1 MTAASDP
8 ITLEIIKNALSSL
21 ADEMA
26 LVILRSAYSPIVR
39 DSMDYSSA
47 ICDRDGDIIAQGLT
61 NPVHLGSFP
70 DVMRNII
77 EKHSNGMVPG
87 DAFLVNDPY
96 GGGGMHLPDVFLIKP
111 IYIDDA
117 LEGFA
122 ATVVHHSDL
131 GGIAPGSMGLQAT
144 EIFQEGL
151 RIPIVKLFEA
161 GKINQTVMA
170 FLEANS
176 RTPVELRGDLSAQI
190 ASVEACERGLIQLVR
205 KYGSSAFRGYL
216 AELHAY
222 AERLMRQEIGRMP
235 DGVYEHEDFVDGLG
249 DNPEPIRFK
258 VKITIAKGEVEVD
271 WTGTSPQVK
280 GAINGPIPIT
290 NSVALTAIRCAIGA
304 EIPNFAGY
312 MRPIRIIAPLGTI
325 VNPTLPAACA
335 ARGVIAYR
343 MLDTL
348 FGALTKVPGSR
359 IPALG
364 EGGPSVVS
372 FSGWD
377 GGKAWL
383 ITDGILGT
391 WGGRA
396 NLDGVEGISSPG
408 ANLSNQ
414 PIELIEARLPL
425 KILRYGFATNSGGAG
440 EHRGGLATVRAYE
453 LIAEEGTLNLRSDRR
468 DHLPAGASG
477 GLPGSP
483 SMTYLGD
490 ENGERILPV
499 MPMETIRVSKGAQ
512 LVHIAAGGGGY
523 GNPRHRKIEAVL
535 NDVLDGRITALF
547 ARDVYG
553 VAISSDGR
561 SVDAKE
567 TEKLRAATHGAED
580 LHDEQQRLFA
590 ASNGSLE
597 LAL

>member
-1 MTAASDP
+1 MVALSDP
-8 ITLEIIKNALSSL
+8 ITLEIVKNALSSL

-47 ICDRDGDIIAQGLT
+47 ICDRNGEIIAQGLT
-61 NPVHLGSFP
+61 NPIHLGSFP
-70 DVMRNII
+70 NVMKII
-77 EKHSNGMVPG
+77 ISDHLAEMVPG
-87 DAFLVNDPY
+87 DAYLVNDPY

-111 IYIDDA
+111 IHA
-117 LEGFA
+117 AGELEGFA

-151 RIPIVKLFEA
+151 RIPIVKLFEN
-161 GKINQTVMA
+161 GVLNRTVTA

-190 ASVEACERGLIQLVR
+190 ASVEACARGLVQLVD
-205 KYGSSAFRGYL
+205 KYGSARFRGYL
-216 AELHAY
+216 GELHGY
-222 AERLMRQEIGRMP
+222 AEQLMRTEITRMP

-249 DNPEPIRFK
+249 EDPEPIRFK
-258 VKITIAKGEVEVD
+258 VTITIAGGDITVD
-271 WTGTSPQVK
+271 WTGTSKQVK

-290 NSVALTAIRCAIGA
+290 NSVALTAVRCAIGA
-304 EIPNFAGY
+304 DIPNFAGY
-312 MRPIRIIAPLGTI
+312 MRPVTIIAPEGTI
-325 VNPTLPAACA
+325 VNPVMPAACA

-348 FGALTKVPGSR
+348 FGALAKVPGSR

-377 GGKAWL
+377 NGRAWL
-383 ITDGILGT
+383 ITDGILGA

-396 NLDGVEGISSPG
+396 ALDGVEGISSPG

-425 KILRYGFATNSGGAG
+425 KILKYGFATNSGGAG
-440 EHRGGLATVRAYE
+440 RHRGGLATIRAYQ
-453 LIAEEGTLNLRSDRR
+453 LLAEEGTLNLRSDRR
-468 DHLPAGASG
+468 DHLPAGSSG

-483 SMTYLGD
+483 SLSFLL
-490 ENGERILPV
+490 ENEAERVLPV
-499 MPMETIRVSKGAQ
+499 MPMETIHVTRGAK
-512 LVHIAAGGGGY
+512 LVHIAAGGGGN
-523 GNPRHRKIEAVL
+523 GDPLTRDPQAVL
-535 NDVLDGRITALF
+535 ADVLDLRITPEF

-553 VAISSDGR
+553 VILDADLRKVDSD
-561 SVDAKE
+561 STAS
-567 TEKLRAATHGAED
+567 LRATDTPSDSLEKI
-580 LHDEQQRLFA
+580 QRRLFDA
-590 ASNGSLE
+590 TNGSIE
-597 LAL
+597 LAI

>member
-1 MTAASDP
+1 MAEASDP
-8 ITLEIIKNALSSL
+8 ITLEIVKNALSSL

-47 ICDRDGDIIAQGLT
+47 ICDRDGAIVAQGLT

-70 DVMRNII
+70 DVMRNIFDR
-77 EKHSNGMVPG
+77 HLADMRPG

-111 IYIDDA
+111 IYVEGA

-161 GKINQTVMA
+161 GVINPTVVA

-190 ASVEACERGLIQLVR
+190 ASVEACERGFTDLVR
-205 KYGSSAFRGYL
+205 KYGSGAFRGYI

-222 AERLMRQEIGRMP
+222 AERLMRQEIRRMP
-235 DGVYEHEDFVDGLG
+235 DGVYEHEDHVDGLG
-249 DNPEPIRFK
+249 DDPQPIRFR
-258 VKITIAKGEVEVD
+258 VTITIDDDDVTID

-290 NSVALTAIRCAIGA
+290 NSVALTAIRCAIGTD
-304 EIPNFAGY
+304 IPNFSGY
-312 MRPIRIIAPLGTI
+312 MRPIRIVAPLGSI

-348 FGALTKVPGSR
+348 FGALAKVPGSH
-359 IPALG
+359 IPAMG

-377 GGKAWL
+377 KGKAWL

-396 NLDGVEGISSPG
+396 RLDGVEGISSPG

-414 PIELIEARLPL
+414 PVELIEARLPL
-425 KILRYGFATNSGGAG
+425 TILKYGFATDSGGAG

-453 LIAEEGTLNLRSDRR
+453 LRAAEGTLNIRSDRR
-468 DHLPAGASG
+468 NHLPAGAAG

-483 SMTYLGD
+483 SRTYLADDG
-490 ENGERILPV
+490 GEHLLPV
-499 MPMETIRVSKGAQ
+499 MPMETIAVTRGSRLLHV
-512 LVHIAAGGGGY
+512 AAGGGGY
-523 GNPRHRKIEAVL
+523 GDPRRRAVEAVL
-535 NDVLDGRITALF
+535 DDCLDGRITVAC
-547 ARDVYG
+547 ARNVYG
-553 VAISSDGR
+553 VALTADGR
-561 SVDAKE
+561 AVDGEE
-567 TEKLRAATHGAED
+567 TRRLRAASVDGGVLLDA
-580 LHDEQQRLFA
+580 QQRLFDA
-590 ASNGSLE
+590 ANGD
-597 LAL
+597 LASAL

>member
-1 MTAASDP
+1 MASDP
-8 ITLEIIKNALSSL
+8 ITLEIVKNALSSL

-47 ICDRDGDIIAQGLT
+47 ICDRHGEIIAQGLT

-70 DVMRNII
+70 NVMAII
-77 EKHSNGMVPG
+77 IADHLADLQPG
-87 DAFLVNDPY
+87 DAYLVNDPY
-96 GGGGMHLPDVFLIKP
+96 GGGGMHLPDVFLVKP
-111 IYIDDA
+111 IHVSGE

-131 GGIAPGSMGLQAT
+131 GGIAPGSMGLHAT
-144 EIFQEGL
+144 EIYQEGL

-161 GKINQTVMA
+161 GVLNRTVTA

-190 ASVEACERGLIQLVR
+190 ASVEACDRGFVQLVA
-205 KYGSSAFRGYL
+205 KYGSERFRAYL
-216 AELHAY
+216 TELHAY
-222 AERLMRQEIGRMP
+222 AERLMRQEIGRLQ

-249 DNPEPIRFK
+249 ENPEPIRFK
-258 VKITIAKGEVEVD
+258 VTITIDQGDITID
-271 WTGTSPQVK
+271 WTGTSAQVK

-290 NSVALTAIRCAIGA
+290 NSVALTAVRCAIGTD
-304 EIPNFAGY
+304 IPNFAGY
-312 MRPIRIIAPLGTI
+312 MRPVQIIAPPGTI
-325 VNPTLPAACA
+325 VNPVLPAACA

-348 FGALTKVPGSR
+348 FGALTKVPHSL

-372 FSGWD
+372 FSGWND
-377 GGKAWL
+377 AKAWL

-391 WGGRA
+391 WGGRPG
-396 NLDGVEGISSPG
+396 LDGVEGISSPG

-425 KILRYGFATNSGGAG
+425 KILRYGFATDSGGAG
-440 EHRGGLATVRAYE
+440 QFRGGLATIRAYQ
-453 LIAEEGTLNLRSDRR
+453 LLADEGTLNLRSDRR
-468 DHLPAGASG
+468 DHLPAGSVG
-477 GLPGSP
+477 GLAGSP
-483 SMTYLGD
+483 SMSWLVDHGA
-490 ENGERILPV
+490 ERLLPV
-499 MPMETIRVSKGAQ
+499 MPMETITVTRGAQ

-523 GNPRHRKIEAVL
+523 GDPFARDPQAVL
-535 NDVLDGRITALF
+535 DDVLDGRTTPAL

-553 VAISSDGR
+553 VALTA
-561 SVDAKE
+561 DARAIDIAE
-567 TEKLRAATHGAED
+567 TSALRAGPFDAARGAARQHD
-580 LHDEQQRLFA
+580 LFL
-590 ASNGSLE
+590 ASNRADDLLS
-597 LAL
+597 

>member
-1 MTAASDP
+1 MTTTSDP
-8 ITLEIIKNALSSL
+8 ITLEIVKNALSSL

-47 ICDRDGDIIAQGLT
+47 ICDLSGDIIAQGLT

-70 DVMRNII
+70 DVMRNIVAN
-77 EKHSNGMVPG
+77 HSDGMVPG

-111 IYIDDA
+111 IYLDGA
-117 LEGFA
+117 LEAFA

-151 RIPIVKLFEA
+151 RIPVVKLFEA
-161 GKINQTVMA
+161 GKINPTVTA

-190 ASVEACERGLIQLVR
+190 ASVEACERGMIQLVG
-205 KYGSSAFRGYL
+205 KYGSTAFRGYL

-249 DNPEPIRFK
+249 ENPDPIRFK
-258 VKITIAKGEVEVD
+258 VKITISGGDVVVD

-304 EIPNFAGY
+304 DIPNFAGY
-312 MRPIRIIAPLGTI
+312 MRPIKIVAPLGTI

-348 FGALTKVPGSR
+348 FGALAKVPGSR

-396 NLDGVEGISSPG
+396 SLDGVEGISSPG

-425 KILRYGFATNSGGAG
+425 KILRYGFATNSGGG
-440 EHRGGLATVRAYE
+440 GKHRGGLATIRAYE
-453 LIAEEGTLNLRSDRR
+453 LTADEGTLNLRSDRR
-468 DHLPAGASG
+468 DHLPAGAAG

-483 SMTYLGD
+483 SMTYLGHQ
-490 ENGERILPV
+490 GAERLLPV
-499 MPMETIRVSKGAQ
+499 MPMETITVSKGMQ

-523 GNPRHRKIEAVL
+523 GDPRERESDAVL
-535 NDVLDGRITALF
+535 GDVLDGRITASL

-553 VAISSDGR
+553 VVLAADER
-561 SVDAKE
+561 SVDVEA
-567 TEKLRAATHGAED
+567 TVALRATD
-580 LHDEQQRLFA
+580 IPDETLQDSQQRLFA
-590 ASNGSLE
+590 ESNGSLK
-597 LAL
+597 LAV